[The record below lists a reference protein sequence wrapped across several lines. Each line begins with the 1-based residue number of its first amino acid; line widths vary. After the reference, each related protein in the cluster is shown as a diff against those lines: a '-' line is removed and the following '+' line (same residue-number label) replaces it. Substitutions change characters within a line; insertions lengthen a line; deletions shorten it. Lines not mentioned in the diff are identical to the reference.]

1 MIYDYFDTVV
11 SLTLALGVAGMAAYA
26 LADKVWSEL
35 LNLAAVACITFGMGL
50 FFLNSYPVWAD
61 RLNNISMYGSRG
73 TLVPVIALLVLM
85 VAATAF
91 PARSITLSSV
101 KVPIMSFRVSWLSDS
116 LFEHAGST
124 QDAARRAATGR
135 YMEVVSTITPLPR

>member
-1 MIYDYFDTVV
+1 MPHGKACSEKLWACFYPPPPGDGNSKLYGMIYDYFDTVV

-85 VAATAF
+85 VAAIVAG
-91 PARSITLSSV
+91 I
-101 KVPIMSFRVSWLSDS
+101 VSC
-116 LFEHAGST
+116 FT
-124 QDAARRAATGR
+124 QKEGKAK
-135 YMEVVSTITPLPR
+135 

>member
-1 MIYDYFDTVV
+1 MARLAVKNCGPVFISPPPPGDGNSKLYGMIYDYFDTVV

-85 VAATAF
+85 VAAIVAG
-91 PARSITLSSV
+91 I
-101 KVPIMSFRVSWLSDS
+101 VSC
-116 LFEHAGST
+116 FT
-124 QDAARRAATGR
+124 QKEGKAK
-135 YMEVVSTITPLPR
+135 